1 MSEFSASY
9 HLRTKK
15 KDDVVNLIKNS
26 GNKGYVF
33 EETNGWV
40 SFVIKGLAF
49 DIDDSLISCNPGI
62 IVHYIYAEDHG
73 WELRIFNK
81 DDLVFEYKCDWTD
94 EIHIEK
100 ELFDID
106 LIKELVIAQ
115 GNSVK
120 DLESLFDI
128 TDYDFEEPAAYEFAE
143 KIGLTNYEWVSAD
156 YFDDNEVDERV
167 LVVD

>member
-15 KDDVVNLIKNS
+15 RDDVVNLIKNS
-26 GNKGYVF
+26 SNKGYVF
-33 EETNGWV
+33 EEANGWV
-40 SFVIKGLAF
+40 SFVIKGPAF
-49 DIDDSLISCNPGI
+49 DIDDSLISYNPGI

-115 GNSVK
+115 GNSVD

-128 TDYDFEEPAAYEFAE
+128 TDYDFEEPAAYKFAE

-156 YFDDNEVDERV
+156 YFDDSEVDERV